1 MELKYYIIEGSA
13 LPDIFKKVIEVTKL
27 LETDMSI
34 SVNSACQKA
43 NISRS
48 TYYKYKNTVYEF
60 YENRKSKIVTFSLNI
75 YHEPGLLSKI
85 LDIIAG
91 SKANILTINQN
102 IPMNGIAIVVI
113 SIETM
118 KMEISMGVEGLINK
132 LRDTK
137 GVKKVDILSRS

>member
-1 MELKYYIIEGSA
+1 MELKYYIIDGSA
-13 LPDIFKKVIEVTKL
+13 MPNIFKKVIEVTKL

-34 SVNSACQKA
+34 SINCACQRV

-48 TYYKYKNTVYEF
+48 TYYKYKDTVYEF
-60 YENRKSKIVTFSLNI
+60 YENRRSKIVTFSLNL
-75 YHEPGLLSKI
+75 YHETGVLSKI
-85 LDIIAG
+85 LDTISE

-118 KMEISMGVEGLINK
+118 KMNIGMGVEGLINK

-137 GVKKVDILSRS
+137 GVKKVDILSQA